1 VKIRA
6 RQSHFCRAVAI
17 DGLRFEGDVR
27 HMEFRLNN
35 SRFIKGFA
43 VFGFILAAAGCQS
56 GDSGNVLNAGGDN
69 AAAAEPKVL
78 ESELRAYCPPVKLR
92 EGTAYFNTYA
102 KGGQDDP
109 TKVLYQASLTDVTRT
124 CSSSGGTMTMN
135 VAVAGKVVPGPAG
148 APGNVTMPI
157 RVAVV
162 RGDEVLYSQL
172 HKHQVAVGDASA
184 ATQFVFNDQSVS
196 FPAPQGTDVQ
206 VFAGYDEGPP
216 KKQQ

>member
-1 VKIRA
+1 
-6 RQSHFCRAVAI
+6 
-17 DGLRFEGDVR
+17 
-27 HMEFRLNN
+27 MEFRLNN
-35 SRFIKGFA
+35 CRFIKGFA
-43 VFGFILAAAGCQS
+43 LTGFILAAAGCQS
-56 GDSGNVLNAGGDN
+56 RDSGNALNAGGDN
-69 AAAAEPKVL
+69 KTAGATKVL
-78 ESELRAYCPPVKLR
+78 ESELRAYCPPVTLR

-109 TKVLYQASLTDVTRT
+109 TKVLYQASITDVTRT
-124 CSSSGGTMTMN
+124 CSNAGGTMTMN

-157 RVAVV
+157 RVAVL

-184 ATQFVFNDQSVS
+184 ATQFVFNDTSVS
-196 FPAPQGTDVQ
+196 FPTPQGQDVQ